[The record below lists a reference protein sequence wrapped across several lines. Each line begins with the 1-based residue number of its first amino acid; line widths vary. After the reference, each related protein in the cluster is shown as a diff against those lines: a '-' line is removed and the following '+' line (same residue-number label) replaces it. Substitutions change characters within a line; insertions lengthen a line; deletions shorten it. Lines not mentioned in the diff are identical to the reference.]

1 MRQRLLALTFGF
13 AALFLLSRPAYAA
26 HFCIDTPFSVGAS
39 NAEMIFS
46 GKITK
51 VERVETHRAAIGE
64 YVVTFKVERWWKG
77 TLANGP
83 RVLWRSSFMDCD
95 LPVGEVG
102 DDYLVY
108 ADPSLST
115 KPADKLPEVTF
126 YNRTSRLLPSRKAE
140 MIVKNGFSVT
150 HIGENPKLNRADAS
164 NDIDVLLA
172 LRECGCLIVPS
183 SSAPIEASAEETER
197 VSACMA
203 CFRRSVTRFYST
215 DRRMY

>member
-1 MRQRLLALTFGF
+1 MRQRLLALTFGL
-13 AALFLLSRPAYAA
+13 AALLLLSRPAYAA
-26 HFCIDTPFSVGAS
+26 HFCIDTPFSRGAS

-51 VERVETHRAAIGE
+51 VERVETDRAAIGQ

-77 TLANGP
+77 TPASGP

-115 KPADKLPEVTF
+115 LPGYKLPEVTF
-126 YNRTSRLLPSRKAE
+126 LNRTAKLPASRKAE
-140 MIVKNGFSVT
+140 MIVANGFT
-150 HIGENPKLNRADAS
+150 HTVISRNPPLNRTDAS
-164 NDIDVLLA
+164 NDIDLL
-172 LRECGCLIVPS
+172 LTMRECGCLQVMPS
-183 SSAPIEASAEETER
+183 PISEPSAPIEASAEQTER
-197 VSACMA
+197 ASQCLACL
-203 CFRRSVTRFYST
+203 RRTLRPF
-215 DRRMY
+215 